1 MQTVKFVLSPLNNI
15 VSLNEVNINHVDLVI
30 DRIKSNGDKF
40 FIPNDFYTTKDRN
53 GKTIYDYLF
62 EQGKHEIDLLRQ
74 IVLQTSGVDESY
86 TELFSQDKVGYVT
99 FDKSGFQEEKRML
112 CAEKMEDL
120 PKVYLQ
126 MINDFTYNDL
136 YEWSERCFPNLMF
149 TEDSFIH
156 AEQIGSFQDNKL
168 DIINALETLDELMD
182 EERKQYSEQELLEV
196 LQAKSGVTCS
206 GKGSNESGTFKK
218 KILLKD
224 EKNREFHTEI
234 SCIPHFKIEK
244 KHSDKRLHFSWGK
257 EEIRKNA
264 IIVVHVGQ
272 HWSSENEKEALI
284 KNYIHHA

>member
-1 MQTVKFVLSPLNNI
+1 M
-15 VSLNEVNINHVDLVI
+15 
-30 DRIKSNGDKF
+30 
-40 FIPNDFYTTKDRN
+40 
-53 GKTIYDYLF
+53 
-62 EQGKHEIDLLRQ
+62 
-74 IVLQTSGVDESY
+74 
-86 TELFSQDKVGYVT
+86 
-99 FDKSGFQEEKRML
+99 
-112 CAEKMEDL
+112 
-120 PKVYLQ
+120 
-126 MINDFTYNDL
+126 
-136 YEWSERCFPNLMF
+136 
-149 TEDSFIH
+149 
-156 AEQIGSFQDNKL
+156 
-168 DIINALETLDELMD
+168 
-182 EERKQYSEQELLEV
+182 EV